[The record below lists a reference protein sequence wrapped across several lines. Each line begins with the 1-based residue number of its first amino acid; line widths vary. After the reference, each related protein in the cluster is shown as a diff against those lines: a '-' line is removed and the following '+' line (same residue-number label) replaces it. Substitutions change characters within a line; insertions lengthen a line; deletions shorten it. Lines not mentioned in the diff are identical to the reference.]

1 MTTKTFPTLDV
12 IGAHSGILLVEG
24 HFDGIQQ
31 VCEHVAGRGI
41 MTHQMGT
48 RGKGSGVV
56 ASLERQHPWL
66 ADLSVPTASTVRTPE
81 MGDAEFRAA
90 YAAAVNRFAATIFD
104 EHGATLSVAT
114 DPAFE
119 EFSPLDD
126 LPEGTP
132 TIVIQIPGE

>member
-12 IGAHSGILLVEG
+12 IGAHSGVLLVEG
-24 HFDGIQQ
+24 RFDGIKR
-31 VCEHVAGRGI
+31 VCEHVAGQGI

-66 ADLSVPTASTVRTPE
+66 ADLSVPTMSSVRTSGLTDTE
-81 MGDAEFRAA
+81 ARVA
-90 YAAAVNRFAATIFD
+90 YIAAVNRFAAKIFD
-104 EHGATLSVAT
+104 EHGATLDVAI

-119 EFSPLDD
+119 KFSPLDD
-126 LPEGTP
+126 LPEGMP
-132 TIVIQIPGE
+132 TVVIQIPGE